1 MSSPSDNDEAAE
13 TGEHQLR
20 SSFVNKSAARKI
32 GDFVRGLWPS
42 AETPESA
49 SPTDCDVA
57 VGEELEPEEIP
68 VPEPVEPTDPADV
81 PVPDFL
87 PEPATQPAGPDRFEL
102 RVLWAPKAGNDE
114 KEWEDGY
121 AANPGGGVVALAD
134 GAGDGIYS
142 KLWADLLLKSFV
154 ALPIPLDDPA
164 AVEPWIAA
172 QRRAWFQAIRYPEQR
187 WSIQMKIDRSCG
199 AATFVA
205 LVLDQ
210 VTESGDDPGAAIGW
224 TAWAVGDACLF
235 HTRGNSLLA
244 SFPATSS
251 SEFGTTPFLYQ
262 SKPLRATP
270 LAVVTRGELAPD
282 DRIVFATDA
291 LAQRLLAEV
300 ESGTPPDWDRFWN
313 LDQESWRDELA
324 ALREQNAIVNDDCTL
339 LVMRLSTAS
348 PAVCDGSEAE
358 ETLAPEREISD
369 DDRPSESAD
378 EHTPSPEYDHD

>member
-1 MSSPSDNDEAAE
+1 MSSPSDNDEVGE
-13 TGEHQLR
+13 TGDHGLR
-20 SSFVNKSAARKI
+20 STFVNKSAARKI
-32 GDFVRGLWPS
+32 GDFVRGLWPG

-57 VGEELEPEEIP
+57 VGEELEPDENP
-68 VPEPVEPTDPADV
+68 VPEPAEPPDPGDPADV
-81 PVPDFL
+81 AVPDFL
-87 PEPATQPAGPDRFEL
+87 PEPAPQPAGPDRFEL

-142 KLWADLLLKSFV
+142 KLWADLLLQSFV

-210 VTESGDDPGAAIGW
+210 VRERGDNPAAAIGW

-235 HTRGNSLLA
+235 HIRGGSLLT

-262 SKPLRATP
+262 SKPLRSTP

-282 DRIVFATDA
+282 DQIVFATDA
-291 LAQRLLAEV
+291 MAQRLLAEV
-300 ESGTPPDWDRFWN
+300 ESGTPPDWDR
-313 LDQESWRDELA
+313 
-324 ALREQNAIVNDDCTL
+324 
-339 LVMRLSTAS
+339 
-348 PAVCDGSEAE
+348 
-358 ETLAPEREISD
+358 
-369 DDRPSESAD
+369 
-378 EHTPSPEYDHD
+378 